1 MITNS
6 RKQVIALIS
15 LYSERYV
22 LSLVYLYYAIDN
34 FKILRGFLSGR
45 RSVETTLFIDASH
58 ELILLLLAIFS
69 FLLLLLSRRPAVP
82 AQKLKF
88 ILVPLAAAF
97 FNYCYF
103 AERHFPDSWTRT
115 LAPPVLQMPLLAA
128 GLVCIVVG
136 PAFAF
141 WGMLHLGRSF
151 GLYVAVRKVVM
162 TGPYKWVRHPMYLGW
177 ILLNIG
183 QVLAN
188 FSGFYFLLFV
198 INVSLITYRASLE
211 QGQLAAHSP
220 EYREYM
226 KHTPFLFPKLPNPF
240 GSLSKAE

>member
-1 MITNS
+1 MTTT
-6 RKQVIALIS
+6 RKQVIALIA

-34 FKILRGFLSGR
+34 FKYLRDILSGR
-45 RSVETTLFIDASH
+45 ILTENTLFVEATH
-58 ELILLLLAIFS
+58 ALILLLLAIFS

-103 AERHFPDSWTRT
+103 AEKHFPVSWTHT
-115 LAPPVLQMPLLAA
+115 VAPPALQMPLLSA
-128 GLVCIVVG
+128 GLVCIVIG
-136 PAFAF
+136 PALAF
-141 WGMLHLGRSF
+141 WAMLHLGRSF

-162 TGPYKWVRHPMYLGW
+162 TGPYKWVRHPMYVGW

-198 INVSLITYRASLE
+198 INVSIITYRASLE

-226 KHTPFLFPKLPNPF
+226 KHTPFIFPRLPNPF
-240 GSLSKAE
+240 SSSSKAR